1 MTCDAVDGVFT
12 CDLEEDHDGAHNDP
26 DYGDWFSTERALLA
40 DARITRANLYDGD
53 DFPCC
58 SNGEH
63 VRWREATIIVNGA
76 EVKAQVME
84 RAHDWNTTAYDNLE
98 DIDGATGEIT
108 VEWTDEAVKVVADVA
123 RRQALK
129 RARMARRAVT

>member
-58 SNGEH
+58 SGGKHE
-63 VRWREATIIVNGA
+63 WSEAAIKI
-76 EVKAQVME
+76 
-84 RAHDWNTTAYDNLE
+84 
-98 DIDGATGEIT
+98 
-108 VEWTDEAVKVVADVA
+108 VADVA

-129 RARMARRAVT
+129 RSRMARRTVTGSILKLID